1 MDVCIQP
8 WQLHYSIWG
17 GARHAG
23 VSSRTHK
30 GPKLAS
36 MELPDDVVGLDADVY
51 MAVSSWNLRSI
62 SLVLEFSLLVFR
74 KPYISPYVGLWSSES
89 RLYFILP
96 LLLFLFFLK
105 GYAKSCF
112 VLLL

>member
-1 MDVCIQP
+1 MDVYILP
-8 WQLHYSIWG
+8 RQLHYTIWG

-30 GPKLAS
+30 GPKLAG

-51 MAVSSWNLRSI
+51 MAVSSWNMRSI

-74 KPYISPYVGLWSSES
+74 KPYISPYIGLWFWER
-89 RLYFILP
+89 RLHFILS
-96 LLLFLFFLK
+96 LVVLGFWLFYK
-105 GYAKSCF
+105 
-112 VLLL
+112 